1 MFEEQLNVGF
11 THPSTIQISG
21 PTGCGKTR
29 FVRHI
34 LEHRLIVPFP
44 SRIIWVYGEW
54 QEDYEAVRALYPHIE
69 FVHGWREQLYDTIRA
84 DETNLLVLDD
94 QMCEASDSKTL
105 ARMFTK
111 GSHHR
116 NLTIIYLVQNVYD
129 KGKSARTVSLNAHYQ
144 VVFRNRRDASQFR
157 VMASQMAPHRSGW
170 LLDAFDDA
178 TREPFGYLLIDNH
191 PRTPDDHRFRTRIL
205 PGEQTSFYSE
215 RPDDQDEAPPSPPST
230 TEHTHVRSKKR
241 RRAKQQDELR
251 PVYK

>member
-1 MFEEQLNVGF
+1 MTDEQLLNFGF
-11 THPSTIQISG
+11 THPCTIQISG

-44 SRIIWVYGEW
+44 SRILWVYGEW
-54 QEDYEAVRALYPHIE
+54 QEDYEALRALYPHIE

-94 QMCEASDSKTL
+94 QMCDASDSKQL
-105 ARMFTK
+105 ARLFTQ

-116 NLTIIYLVQNVYD
+116 NLTVIYLVQNVYD
-129 KGKSARTVSLNAHYQ
+129 KGKSSRTVSLNAHYQ

-157 VMASQMAPHRSGW
+157 VLASQMAPHRSGW
-170 LLDAFDDA
+170 LMDAFKDA

-191 PRTPDDHRFRTRIL
+191 PRTPDDHRFRSRIL

-215 RPDDQDEAPPSPPST
+215 RRDDQEEGPPAPPA
-230 TEHTHVRSKKR
+230 TEHSHRRSRKR
-241 RRAKQQDELR
+241 RRSRTLKS
-251 PVYK
+251 